1 MLHNMLHKLND
12 LILVKI
18 VSRPSKVCKTPY
30 VADIELEDGTI
41 VQAHCA
47 SLGCCGLCEKDCY
60 VYASP
65 MKSNCAQS
73 KSKVC
78 SYKIYL
84 ANFYEE
90 KQIGGQVITNNQLI
104 GIDPKLAE
112 TLVENALTQNYLKTL
127 THIRTYKRE
136 VCLLNSRFDFAGI
149 DEHGNYFVLEV
160 KNVPLADY
168 ADVSSTERKKMVKN
182 GDFANLDI
190 NKKISYFPDGYRKKK
205 GEVVSERALKH
216 INELAEISHSKIFRP
231 IICFVIQRT
240 DVSSF
245 QASLLD
251 PIYKAAFN
259 DAISQGVEVIVLVV
273 SWNAQGEASFV
284 TCDLPINY

>member
-1 MLHNMLHKLND
+1 MLAKLND
-12 LILVKI
+12 LVLVKV

-30 VADIELEDGTI
+30 VADIELDNGSI

-65 MKSNCAQS
+65 IKSNCSQS

-84 ANFYEE
+84 ASFYEE
-90 KQIGGQVITNNQLI
+90 KVINGIMVSNKQLI

-112 TLVENALTQNYLKTL
+112 TLVENALTQNYLRTL
-127 THIRTYKRE
+127 SNIKTYKRE
-136 VCLLNSRFDFAGI
+136 VSLLDSRFDFTGL
-149 DEHGNYFVLEV
+149 DEHDKYFVLEV

-168 ADVSSTERKKMVKN
+168 ADVSSTDRKKMIKN
-182 GDFANLDI
+182 GDFANIAI
-190 NKKISYFPDGYRKKK
+190 NEKISYFPDGYRKKK
-205 GEVVSERALKH
+205 DAVVSERALKH
-216 INELAEISHSKIFRP
+216 INELTELTQSKIIRP
-231 IICFVIQRT
+231 IICFVVQRT

-251 PIYKAAFN
+251 PIYKEAFN
-259 DAISQGVEVIVLVV
+259 EAIKHGVEVIVLVV
-273 SWNAQGEASFV
+273 SWNANGEASFV
-284 TCDLPINY
+284 TCDLPVN

>member
-1 MLHNMLHKLND
+1 MLAKLND
-12 LILVKI
+12 LELVKI

-30 VADIELEDGTI
+30 VADIELGDGSI

-65 MKSNCAQS
+65 IKSNCVQS

-84 ANFYEE
+84 ASFYEE
-90 KQIGGQVITNNQLI
+90 KVIDKQVFINKQLI

-112 TLVENALTQNYLKTL
+112 TLVENALTQNYLRTL
-127 THIRTYKRE
+127 SNIKSYKRE
-136 VCLLNSRFDFAGI
+136 VSLLDSRFDFSGL
-149 DEHGNYFVLEV
+149 DEQGKYFVLEV

-168 ADVSSTERKKMVKN
+168 ADVSSTDRKKMIKN
-182 GDFANLDI
+182 GDFANIAI
-190 NKKISYFPDGYRKKK
+190 NEKISYFPDGYRKKK
-205 GEVVSERALKH
+205 DAVVSERALKH
-216 INELAEISHSKIFRP
+216 INELTELTQSKIIRP
-231 IICFVIQRT
+231 IICFVVQRT

-251 PIYKAAFN
+251 PIYKVAFN
-259 DAISQGVEVIVLVV
+259 EAVKQGVEVIVLVV
-273 SWNAQGEASFV
+273 SWNANGEASFV
-284 TCDLPINY
+284 SCDLPVN

>member
-1 MLHNMLHKLND
+1 MLYKLND
-12 LILVKI
+12 LELVKV

-30 VADIELEDGTI
+30 VADIELVDGSI

-65 MKSNCAQS
+65 IKSNCAQS

-78 SYKIYL
+78 VYKIYL
-84 ANFYEE
+84 AYFYEE
-90 KQIGGQVITNNQLI
+90 KAINGLMVTNSQLI

-127 THIRTYKRE
+127 SNIKTYKRE
-136 VCLLNSRFDFAGI
+136 VSLLNSRFDFAGI
-149 DEHGNYFVLEV
+149 DEHGKYFVLEV

-168 ADVSSTERKKMVKN
+168 ADVSSTDRKKMIKN
-182 GDFANLDI
+182 GDFANIAI
-190 NKKISYFPDGYRKKK
+190 NQKISYFPDGYRKKK

-216 INELAEISHSKIFRP
+216 INELAEITQSQIIRP
-231 IICFVIQRT
+231 IICFVVQRT

-259 DAISQGVEVIVLVV
+259 DAIKQGVEVIVLVV
-273 SWNAQGEASFV
+273 LWNAEGEASFV
-284 TCDLPINY
+284 TCDMPVN

>member
-1 MLHNMLHKLND
+1 MLHKLND

-84 ANFYEE
+84 ANFCEE
-90 KQIGGQVITNNQLI
+90 KVINERVITNNQLI

-149 DEHGNYFVLEV
+149 DEHGKYFVLEV

-168 ADVSSTERKKMVKN
+168 ADVSSVERKKMIKN

-190 NKKISYFPDGYRKKK
+190 NEKISYFPDGYRKKK

-216 INELAEISHSKIFRP
+216 INELAEISHSKIIRP

-284 TCDLPINY
+284 TCELPVNY

>member
-1 MLHNMLHKLND
+1 MLHKLND
-12 LILVKI
+12 LVLVKVI
-18 VSRPSKVCKTPY
+18 SRPSKLCKTPY
-30 VADIELEDGTI
+30 VADIELKDGSI

-65 MKSNCAQS
+65 IKSNCAQS
-73 KSKVC
+73 KSKIC

-84 ANFYEE
+84 SKFYEE
-90 KQIGGQVITNNQLI
+90 KIINGHLITNTQLI

-127 THIRTYKRE
+127 TNIKSYKRE
-136 VCLLNSRFDFAGI
+136 VSLLNSRFDFAGI
-149 DEHGNYFVLEV
+149 DENGKYFVLEV

-168 ADVSSTERKKMVKN
+168 ADVSSSDRKKMIKH
-182 GDFANLDI
+182 GDFVNIAI
-190 NKKISYFPDGYRKKK
+190 SQKIAYFPDGYRKKK
-205 GEVVSERALKH
+205 DAVVSERALKH
-216 INELAEISHSKIFRP
+216 INELTEITQSKITRP
-231 IICFVIQRT
+231 IICFVVQRT

-251 PIYKAAFN
+251 PIYKQAFN
-259 DAISQGVEVIVLVV
+259 NAIMQGVEVIVLVV
-273 SWNAQGEASFV
+273 SWNPSGDASFV
-284 TCDLPINY
+284 SCDLQVN

>member
-1 MLHNMLHKLND
+1 MLHKLND

-84 ANFYEE
+84 ANFCEE

-149 DEHGNYFVLEV
+149 DEHGKYFVLEV

-168 ADVSSTERKKMVKN
+168 ADVSSVERKKMIKN
-182 GDFANLDI
+182 GDFANVDI

-284 TCDLPINY
+284 TCELPINY

>member
-90 KQIGGQVITNNQLI
+90 KVISNQVITNNQLI

-127 THIRTYKRE
+127 MHIKTYKRE

-168 ADVSSTERKKMVKN
+168 ADVSSVERKKMVKN
-182 GDFANLDI
+182 GDFANVDI

-216 INELAEISHSKIFRP
+216 INELAEISHSKIIRP

-259 DAISQGVEVIVLVV
+259 DARSQGVEVIVLVV

-284 TCDLPINY
+284 TCELPVNN

>member
-1 MLHNMLHKLND
+1 MLVKLND
-12 LILVKI
+12 LELVKI

-30 VADIELEDGTI
+30 VADIELGDGSI

-65 MKSNCAQS
+65 IKSNCVQS

-84 ANFYEE
+84 ASFYEE
-90 KQIGGQVITNNQLI
+90 KVIDKQLFINKQLI

-112 TLVENALTQNYLKTL
+112 TLVENALTQNYLRTL
-127 THIRTYKRE
+127 SNIKSYKRE
-136 VCLLNSRFDFAGI
+136 VSLLDSRFDFSGV
-149 DEHGNYFVLEV
+149 DEQGKYFVLEV

-168 ADVSSTERKKMVKN
+168 ADVSSTDRKKMIKN
-182 GDFANLDI
+182 GDFANIAI
-190 NKKISYFPDGYRKKK
+190 NEKISYFPDGYRKKK
-205 GEVVSERALKH
+205 DAVVSERALKH
-216 INELAEISHSKIFRP
+216 INELTELTQSKIIRP
-231 IICFVIQRT
+231 IICFVVQRT

-251 PIYKAAFN
+251 PIYKVAFN
-259 DAISQGVEVIVLVV
+259 EALKQGVEVIVLVV
-273 SWNAQGEASFV
+273 SWNANGEASFV
-284 TCDLPINY
+284 SCDLPVN

>member
-1 MLHNMLHKLND
+1 MLRNMLHKLND
-12 LILVKI
+12 LILVKVI
-18 VSRPSKVCKTPY
+18 SRPSKVCKTPY

-84 ANFYEE
+84 ANFCEE

-127 THIRTYKRE
+127 THIKMYKRE

-149 DEHGNYFVLEV
+149 DEHGKYFVLEV

-168 ADVSSTERKKMVKN
+168 ADVSSVERKKMIKN

-216 INELAEISHSKIFRP
+216 INELAEISHSKIIRP

-259 DAISQGVEVIVLVV
+259 DAISQGVEVIVLVI

-284 TCDLPINY
+284 TCELPVNY

>member
-1 MLHNMLHKLND
+1 MLHVLHD
-12 LILVKI
+12 LILVKVI
-18 VSRPSKVCKTPY
+18 SRPSKVCKTPY
-30 VADIELEDGTI
+30 VADIELNDGSI

-65 MKSNCAQS
+65 IKSNCVQS
-73 KSKVC
+73 KSKIC

-84 ANFYEE
+84 ASFYEE
-90 KQIGGQVITNNQLI
+90 KVVNDKLIINKQLI

-127 THIRTYKRE
+127 TNIKNYKRE
-136 VCLLNSRFDFAGI
+136 VKLLNSRFDFAGL
-149 DEHGNYFVLEV
+149 DEHGKYFVLEV

-168 ADVSSTERKKMVKN
+168 ADVSSSDRKKMVKC
-182 GDFANLDI
+182 GDFANI
-190 NKKISYFPDGYRKKK
+190 SVNNKISYFPDGYRKKK
-205 GEVVSERALKH
+205 GDVVSERALKH
-216 INELAEISHSKIFRP
+216 INELAEITQSKITRP
-231 IICFVIQRT
+231 IICFVVQRT

-259 DAISQGVEVIVLVV
+259 DAITKGVEVIVLVV
-273 SWNAQGEASFV
+273 SWNACGEASFV
-284 TCDLPINY
+284 SCALPVNC

>member
-1 MLHNMLHKLND
+1 MLVKLND

-30 VADIELEDGTI
+30 VADVQLEDGTI

-90 KQIGGQVITNNQLI
+90 KVISGQIITNNQLI

-127 THIRTYKRE
+127 THIKTYKRE

-149 DEHGNYFVLEV
+149 DEHGKYFVLEV

-168 ADVSSTERKKMVKN
+168 ADVSSVERKKMVKN

-284 TCDLPINY
+284 TCELPVNY

>member
-1 MLHNMLHKLND
+1 MKKLHKLND
-12 LILVKI
+12 LILVKVI
-18 VSRPSKVCKTPY
+18 ARPSKVCKTPY
-30 VADIELEDGTI
+30 VADIELQDGSI

-65 MKSNCAQS
+65 MKSNCIQS

-84 ANFYEE
+84 SNFCEE
-90 KQIGGQVITNNQLI
+90 KVINDQLSTNNQLI

-112 TLVENALTQNYLKTL
+112 TLVENALTQNCLKTL
-127 THIRTYKRE
+127 MHIKTYKRE
-136 VCLLNSRFDFAGI
+136 ICLLNSRFDFAGI
-149 DEHGNYFVLEV
+149 DERGKYFVLEV

-168 ADVSSTERKKMVKN
+168 ADVSSTDRKKMIKH
-182 GDFANLDI
+182 GDFANIPI

-205 GEVVSERALKH
+205 GQVVSERALKH
-216 INELAEISHSKIFRP
+216 INELAEISYSKIIRP
-231 IICFVIQRT
+231 IICFVVQRT
-240 DVSSF
+240 DISSF

-251 PIYKAAFN
+251 PIYKEAFT
-259 DAISQGVEVIVLVV
+259 DAIRQGVEVIILVV
-273 SWNAQGEASFV
+273 SWNAQGDATFV
-284 TCDLPINY
+284 SCDLPINY

>member
-1 MLHNMLHKLND
+1 MLHKLND
-12 LILVKI
+12 LLLVKV

-30 VADIELEDGTI
+30 VADIELVDGSI
-41 VQAHCA
+41 AQAHCA

-65 MKSNCAQS
+65 IKSNCAQS

-78 SYKIYL
+78 AYKIYL
-84 ANFYEE
+84 ACFYEE
-90 KQIGGQVITNNQLI
+90 KVINGLMVSNSQLI

-112 TLVENALTQNYLKTL
+112 TLVENALTQNCLKTL
-127 THIRTYKRE
+127 SNIKTYKRE
-136 VCLLNSRFDFAGI
+136 VSLLNSRFDFAGI
-149 DEHGNYFVLEV
+149 DEYGKYFVLEV

-168 ADVSSTERKKMVKN
+168 ADVSSTDRKKMIKN
-182 GDFANLDI
+182 GDFANIAI
-190 NKKISYFPDGYRKKK
+190 NQKISYFPDGYRKKK
-205 GEVVSERALKH
+205 DALVSERALKH
-216 INELAEISHSKIFRP
+216 INELAEITQSKITRP
-231 IICFVIQRT
+231 IICFVVQRT

-259 DAISQGVEVIVLVV
+259 DAIKQGVEVIVLVV
-273 SWNAQGEASFV
+273 LWNAEGEASFV
-284 TCDLPINY
+284 TCDMPVN

>member
-1 MLHNMLHKLND
+1 MLYKLND

-18 VSRPSKVCKTPY
+18 KSRPSKVCKTPY

-84 ANFYEE
+84 AHFYEE
-90 KQIGGQVITNNQLI
+90 KVISGQIITNNQLI

-149 DEHGNYFVLEV
+149 DEHGKYFVLEV

-168 ADVSSTERKKMVKN
+168 ADVSSTERKKMIKN
-182 GDFANLDI
+182 GDFANLNI

-284 TCDLPINY
+284 TCELPVNY

>member
-1 MLHNMLHKLND
+1 MLHKLND
-12 LILVKI
+12 LLLVKV

-30 VADIELEDGTI
+30 VADIELTDGSI

-65 MKSNCAQS
+65 IKSNCAQS

-84 ANFYEE
+84 AYFYEE
-90 KQIGGQVITNNQLI
+90 KVIANVLATNKQLI

-112 TLVENALTQNYLKTL
+112 TLVENALTQNCLKTL
-127 THIRTYKRE
+127 TNIRTYKRE
-136 VCLLNSRFDFAGI
+136 VCLLDSRFDFAGI
-149 DEHGNYFVLEV
+149 DGGGKYFVLEV

-168 ADVSSTERKKMVKN
+168 ADVSSTERKKMIKH
-182 GDFANLDI
+182 GDFANIAI
-190 NKKISYFPDGYRKKK
+190 NEKISYFPDGYRKKK
-205 GEVVSERALKH
+205 DAVVSERALKH
-216 INELAEISHSKIFRP
+216 INELAEITQSKIIRP
-231 IICFVIQRT
+231 IICFVVQRT

-259 DAISQGVEVIVLVV
+259 DAVRHGVEVIVLVV
-273 SWNAQGEASFV
+273 SWNANGEASFV
-284 TCDLPINY
+284 SCDLPVNNL

>member
-1 MLHNMLHKLND
+1 MLHKLND
-12 LILVKI
+12 LTLVKI

-30 VADIELEDGTI
+30 VADIQLEDGTI

-65 MKSNCAQS
+65 MKSNCVQS

-84 ANFYEE
+84 ANFCEE
-90 KQIGGQVITNNQLI
+90 KVIANQHISNKQLI

-127 THIRTYKRE
+127 RHIKTYKRE

-149 DEHGNYFVLEV
+149 DEDGNYFVLEV

-168 ADVSSTERKKMVKN
+168 ADVSSTYRNKMIKH
-182 GDFANLDI
+182 GDFLNIPI

-205 GEVVSERALKH
+205 GAVVSERALKH
-216 INELAEISHSKIFRP
+216 INELAEITHSKIFRP
-231 IICFVIQRT
+231 IICFVVQRT

-251 PIYKAAFN
+251 PIYKSAFN
-259 DAISQGVEVIVLVV
+259 DAVAKGVEVIVLVI
-273 SWNAQGEASFV
+273 SWNAQGEATFV
-284 TCDLPINY
+284 TCDLPVNF

>member
-1 MLHNMLHKLND
+1 MLHKLND
-12 LILVKI
+12 LLLVKVI
-18 VSRPSKVCKTPY
+18 SRPSKVCKTPY
-30 VADIELEDGTI
+30 VADIELGDGSI

-65 MKSNCAQS
+65 IKSNCAQS

-84 ANFYEE
+84 AKFYEE
-90 KQIGGQVITNNQLI
+90 KVIAKQLITNTQLI

-112 TLVENALTQNYLKTL
+112 TLVENALTQNYLKSL
-127 THIRTYKRE
+127 NNIKTYKRE

-149 DEHGNYFVLEV
+149 DEDGKYFVLEV

-168 ADVSSTERKKMVKN
+168 ADVCSSVRKKMIKC
-182 GDFANLDI
+182 GDFANIAI
-190 NKKISYFPDGYRKKK
+190 NEKISYFPDGYRKKK
-205 GEVVSERALKH
+205 DAVVSERALKH
-216 INELAEISHSKIFRP
+216 INELSEISESKIIRP
-231 IICFVIQRT
+231 IICFVVQRT
-240 DVSSF
+240 DVTSF

-251 PIYKAAFN
+251 PIYKEAFN
-259 DAISQGVEVIVLVV
+259 DAIKKGVQVIVLVV
-273 SWNAQGEASFV
+273 MWNAEGEATFIS
-284 TCDLPINY
+284 CDLPVNY

>member
-90 KQIGGQVITNNQLI
+90 KVISERVITNNQLI

-127 THIRTYKRE
+127 MHIKTYKRE
-136 VCLLNSRFDFAGI
+136 VCLLNSRFDFVGI

-168 ADVSSTERKKMVKN
+168 ADVSSVERKKMIKN
-182 GDFANLDI
+182 GDFANVDI

-284 TCDLPINY
+284 TCELPVNN

>member
-1 MLHNMLHKLND
+1 MLHKLND
-12 LILVKI
+12 LVYVKVI
-18 VSRPSKVCKTPY
+18 ARPSKVCKTPY
-30 VADIELEDGTI
+30 VADIELEDGSI

-65 MKSNCAQS
+65 IKSNCIQS

-84 ANFYEE
+84 AQFYEE
-90 KQIGGQVITNNQLI
+90 KVLNDQLSINNQLI

-112 TLVENALTQNYLKTL
+112 TLVENALTRNYLKTL
-127 THIRTYKRE
+127 THIKTYKRE

-149 DEHGNYFVLEV
+149 DKQGKYFVLEV

-168 ADVSSTERKKMVKN
+168 ADVSSVDRKKMVKR
-182 GDFANLDI
+182 GDFINIDI
-190 NKKISYFPDGYRKKK
+190 NEKISYFPDGYRKKK
-205 GEVVSERALKH
+205 GAVVSERALKH
-216 INELAEISHSKIFRP
+216 INELAEISHSKIIRP
-231 IICFVIQRT
+231 IICFVVQRT
-240 DVSSF
+240 DVGSF

-251 PIYKAAFN
+251 PIYKTAFN
-259 DAISQGVEVIVLVV
+259 DAISQGVEVIILVV
-273 SWNAQGEASFV
+273 SWNVDGEATFV
-284 TCDLPINY
+284 SCDLPVNL

>member
-1 MLHNMLHKLND
+1 MLHKLND
-12 LILVKI
+12 LLLVKV

-30 VADIELEDGTI
+30 VADIELVDGSI

-65 MKSNCAQS
+65 IKSNCAQS

-84 ANFYEE
+84 ARFYEE
-90 KQIGGQVITNNQLI
+90 KVICNQLITITNTQLI

-127 THIRTYKRE
+127 SNIKSYKRE
-136 VCLLNSRFDFAGI
+136 VSLLNSRFDFAGI
-149 DEHGNYFVLEV
+149 DEHGKYFVLEV

-168 ADVSSTERKKMVKN
+168 ADISSSDRKKMIKH
-182 GDFANLDI
+182 GDFDNIAI
-190 NKKISYFPDGYRKKK
+190 NEKISYFPDGYRKKK
-205 GEVVSERALKH
+205 DAVVSERALKH
-216 INELAEISHSKIFRP
+216 INELAEITQSKIIRP
-231 IICFVIQRT
+231 IICFVVQRT

-259 DAISQGVEVIVLVV
+259 DAVKLGVEVIVLVV
-273 SWNAQGEASFV
+273 SWNANGEASFV
-284 TCDLPINY
+284 TCDLPINN

>member
-1 MLHNMLHKLND
+1 MLHKLND
-12 LILVKI
+12 LELVKV

-30 VADIELEDGTI
+30 VADIELVDGSI
-41 VQAHCA
+41 AQAHCA

-65 MKSNCAQS
+65 IKSNCAQS

-78 SYKIYL
+78 AYKIYL
-84 ANFYEE
+84 ACFYEE
-90 KQIGGQVITNNQLI
+90 KVINGLMVNNSQLI

-112 TLVENALTQNYLKTL
+112 TLVENALTQNCLKTL
-127 THIRTYKRE
+127 SNIKTYKRE
-136 VCLLNSRFDFAGI
+136 VSLLNSRFDFTGI
-149 DEHGNYFVLEV
+149 DEQGKYFVLEV

-168 ADVSSTERKKMVKN
+168 ADVSSSDRKKMIKN
-182 GDFANLDI
+182 GDFANIAI
-190 NKKISYFPDGYRKKK
+190 NEKISYFPDGYRKKK

-216 INELAEISHSKIFRP
+216 INELAEITQSQIIRP
-231 IICFVIQRT
+231 IICFVVQRT

-251 PIYKAAFN
+251 PTYKAAFSE
-259 DAISQGVEVIVLVV
+259 AIKQGVEVIVLVV
-273 SWNAQGEASFV
+273 SWNASGEASFV
-284 TCDLPINY
+284 TCDLPVN

>member
-1 MLHNMLHKLND
+1 MLYKLND
-12 LILVKI
+12 LELVKV

-30 VADIELEDGTI
+30 VADIELRNGSI

-65 MKSNCAQS
+65 IKSNCAQT

-78 SYKIYL
+78 VYKIYL
-84 ANFYEE
+84 ACFYEE
-90 KQIGGQVITNNQLI
+90 KVINGLMVSNSQLI

-127 THIRTYKRE
+127 SNIKTYKRE
-136 VCLLNSRFDFAGI
+136 VSLLNSRFDFTGI
-149 DEHGNYFVLEV
+149 DEHGKYFVLEV

-168 ADVSSTERKKMVKN
+168 ADVSSTDRKKMIKN
-182 GDFANLDI
+182 GDFANIAI
-190 NKKISYFPDGYRKKK
+190 NQKISYFPDGYRKKK
-205 GEVVSERALKH
+205 DALVSERALKH
-216 INELAEISHSKIFRP
+216 INELAEITQSKITRP
-231 IICFVIQRT
+231 IICFVVQRT

-259 DAISQGVEVIVLVV
+259 EAIKEGVEVIVLVV
-273 SWNAQGEASFV
+273 SWNTQGEASFV
-284 TCDLPINY
+284 TCDMPVN

>member
-1 MLHNMLHKLND
+1 MLHKLND
-12 LILVKI
+12 LTLVK
-18 VSRPSKVCKTPY
+18 VLSRPSKVCKTPY
-30 VADIELEDGTI
+30 VADVQLEDGTI

-84 ANFYEE
+84 SNFCEE
-90 KQIGGQVITNNQLI
+90 KVIANQRISNKQLI

-127 THIRTYKRE
+127 THIKTYKRE

-149 DEHGNYFVLEV
+149 DENGKYFVLEV

-168 ADVSSTERKKMVKN
+168 ADVSSTDRKKMIKY
-182 GDFANLDI
+182 GDFANIPI
-190 NKKISYFPDGYRKKK
+190 NEKISYFPDGYRKKK
-205 GEVVSERALKH
+205 GQVVSERALKH
-216 INELAEISHSKIFRP
+216 INELAEISHSKIIRP
-231 IICFVIQRT
+231 IICFVVQRT
-240 DVSSF
+240 DISSF

-251 PIYKAAFN
+251 PIYKTAFN
-259 DAISQGVEVIVLVV
+259 EAIEKGVEVIVLVV
-273 SWNAQGEASFV
+273 SWNAQGEATFIS
-284 TCDLPINY
+284 CDLPINY

>member
-1 MLHNMLHKLND
+1 MIHKLND
-12 LILVKI
+12 LEMVKVI
-18 VSRPSKVCKTPY
+18 ARPSKICKTPY
-30 VADIELEDGTI
+30 VADIELNNGSI

-65 MKSNCAQS
+65 MKSNCLQS

-84 ANFYEE
+84 SNFCEE
-90 KQIGGQVITNNQLI
+90 KVIANQHIINKQLI

-112 TLVENALTQNYLKTL
+112 TLVENALTQNYLKSL
-127 THIRTYKRE
+127 RNIKTYKRE
-136 VCLLNSRFDFAGI
+136 VYLLNSRFDFVGI
-149 DEHGNYFVLEV
+149 DEHGKYFVLEV

-168 ADVSSTERKKMVKN
+168 ADVSSTERKKMIKH
-182 GDFANLDI
+182 GDFLNIPI
-190 NKKISYFPDGYRKKK
+190 NEKISYFPDGYRKKK
-205 GEVVSERALKH
+205 GQVVSERALKH
-216 INELAEISHSKIFRP
+216 INELAEISNSKIIRP
-231 IICFVIQRT
+231 IICFVVQRT

-251 PIYKAAFN
+251 PIYKTAFN
-259 DAISQGVEVIVLVV
+259 EAIEKGVEVIVLVV
-273 SWNAQGEASFV
+273 SWNAQGEATFIS
-284 TCDLPINY
+284 CDLPINY